1 MSNPQEHRYSEDLKN
16 VCKENKVH
24 SYLSQWDIYAIA
36 FSSKPSYKF
45 RLALGSFIE
54 EEENKV
60 KVIQQNEERGIF
72 QQKFEFDHR
81 FPPSKIMWIPDS
93 EDNHPDILVTS
104 AESLKVWN
112 ITNNQTAELS
122 SSLSNT
128 QQTELSAPLTS
139 FDWNTQYLNII
150 CTSSLD
156 TTCSIWDI
164 STGQTIKQQIAHDKE
179 VCFLK

>member
-1 MSNPQEHRYSEDLKN
+1 MSNPVEHRYSEDLKN

-60 KVIQQNEERGIF
+60 KVIQLNEERGIF
-72 QQKFEFDHR
+72 QQKFEFEHR
-81 FPPSKIMWIPDS
+81 FPPSKIMWIPDL

-104 AESLKVWN
+104 AES
-112 ITNNQTAELS
+112 
-122 SSLSNT
+122 
-128 QQTELSAPLTS
+128 
-139 FDWNTQYLNII
+139 
-150 CTSSLD
+150 
-156 TTCSIWDI
+156 
-164 STGQTIKQQIAHDKE
+164 
-179 VCFLK
+179 

>member
-1 MSNPQEHRYSEDLKN
+1 
-16 VCKENKVH
+16 
-24 SYLSQWDIYAIA
+24 
-36 FSSKPSYKF
+36 
-45 RLALGSFIE
+45 
-54 EEENKV
+54 
-60 KVIQQNEERGIF
+60 
-72 QQKFEFDHR
+72 
-81 FPPSKIMWIPDS
+81 MWIPDS

-164 STGQTIKQQIAHDKE
+164 STGQTIKQ
-179 VCFLK
+179 